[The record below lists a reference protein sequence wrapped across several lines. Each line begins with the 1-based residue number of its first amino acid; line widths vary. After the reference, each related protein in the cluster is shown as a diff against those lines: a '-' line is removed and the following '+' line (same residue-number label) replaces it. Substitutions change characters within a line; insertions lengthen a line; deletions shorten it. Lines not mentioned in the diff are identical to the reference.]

1 MIYCMFL
8 SLIDNLH
15 AVSSTLQSHDP
26 REIIA
31 NIRRMIDKEEPEEM
45 HPFYFGWD
53 GEIITET
60 GKKKGSYIVQGKI
73 KRINHTTLIITEL
86 PIGKWT
92 QDYKEK
98 VLEKML
104 SGGDKANDKKKK
116 KGDDEEDLVYKAE
129 SGIQDFRENH
139 TDTTVSFTITATKEA
154 IDAYEADKGGLI
166 KAFKLTTTT
175 STNNMTAFDNEG
187 KIRQYNTSLDI
198 LREFFN
204 QRLIFYIAR
213 KDMLLHKMRKE
224 LR

>member
-1 MIYCMFL
+1 
-8 SLIDNLH
+8 
-15 AVSSTLQSHDP
+15 
-26 REIIA
+26 
-31 NIRRMIDKEEPEEM
+31 MIDKEEPEEM
-45 HPFYFGWD
+45 HPFYVGWD
-53 GEIITET
+53 GEIIPES
-60 GKKKGSYIVQGKI
+60 KKRGSYIVQGKI
-73 KRINHTTLIITEL
+73 KRINNTTLIITEL

-104 SGGDKANDKKKK
+104 TGDKVNDKKKK
-116 KGDDEEDLVYKAE
+116 KGDEENLVDDKAD

-139 TDTTVSFTITATKEA
+139 TDTTVSFTVTATKEA
-154 IDAYEADKGGLI
+154 IDAYNADKGGLI

-187 KIRQYNTSLDI
+187 TIRQYNTSLDI

>member
-1 MIYCMFL
+1 ML
-8 SLIDNLH
+8 
-15 AVSSTLQSHDP
+15 
-26 REIIA
+26 
-31 NIRRMIDKEEPEEM
+31 
-45 HPFYFGWD
+45 
-53 GEIITET
+53 T
-60 GKKKGSYIVQGKI
+60 GA
-73 KRINHTTLIITEL
+73 
-86 PIGKWT
+86 
-92 QDYKEK
+92 
-98 VLEKML
+98 
-104 SGGDKANDKKKK
+104 DKANDKKKK